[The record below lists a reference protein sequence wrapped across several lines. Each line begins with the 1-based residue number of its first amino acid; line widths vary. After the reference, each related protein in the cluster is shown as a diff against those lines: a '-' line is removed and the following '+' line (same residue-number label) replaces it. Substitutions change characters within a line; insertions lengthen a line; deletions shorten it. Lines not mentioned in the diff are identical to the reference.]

1 MSVLTFKFKLAL
13 ELYNKCRGSS
23 FALLHPYLVA
33 NIATD
38 VKSFFKWKFVKNTVQ
53 LPVSYFSV

>member
-1 MSVLTFKFKLAL
+1 MLAFIFKLAL

-33 NIATD
+33 NITTD
-38 VKSFFKWKFVKNTVQ
+38 EKTFFKKKFI
-53 LPVSYFSV
+53 